1 MLTKYYT
8 VAYKG
13 LAILSIILCHAA
25 GTFGQGRFVLF
36 TPLGGIGVAIFLLL
50 SANGLNESWNKP
62 ANAGG
67 GITWWLKRFITVWIP
82 YIIVQLIAYCPFH
95 EFQLLPF
102 LLDNS
107 LLKPLYHNGWY
118 LQYLFMWYVI
128 FFSVRKVPVLNKHR
142 VFVFSA
148 ISVVL
153 FFTLRE
159 IKAEQSL
166 SFLLGIIL
174 SERKEW
180 QEKLFNVRYGLLFTA
195 FGVVCLA
202 IKQLP
207 IVRSTPQIV
216 MNFVQLGIKLPIGFG
231 LMILCF
237 VIVCRWKWIGTAL
250 GAVGIISYELYLI
263 HGYVLAAV
271 PASIVGVVMFVIV
284 TAVLSILYY
293 CILKRL
299 RPVLL
304 KALHVI

>member
-1 MLTKYYT
+1 MPFNGKIWKWYNNLHP
-8 VAYKG
+8 ARRHRRIN
-13 LAILSIILCHAA
+13 LPSAIRIWIERILEQACEC
-25 GTFGQGRFVLF
+25 G
-36 TPLGGIGVAIFLLL
+36 
-50 SANGLNESWNKP
+50 
-62 ANAGG
+62 GG

-82 YIIVQLIAYCPFH
+82 YIIVQLIAYWPFR
-95 EFQLLPF
+95 ELQLLPF
-102 LLDNS
+102 LLDIS
-107 LLKPLYHNGWY
+107 LIKPLYHNGWY

-128 FFSVRKVPVLNKHR
+128 FFIVRKITVLDKHR
-142 VFVFSA
+142 LLVITA

-166 SFLLGIIL
+166 SFLLGILL
-174 SERKEW
+174 SEKREW
-180 QEKLFNVRYGLLFTA
+180 REKLFKVRYGLLFVV
-195 FGVVCLA
+195 FGVACLA

-207 IVRSTPQIV
+207 IIRSTPQMV
-216 MNFVQLGIKLPIGFG
+216 MNFVQLGIKLPVGFG
-231 LMILCF
+231 LMILCYT
-237 VIVCRWKWIGTAL
+237 IIGRWKWIGTGL